1 MDFKF
6 EQVEEEFRSEVQDF
20 IEQELPWNWKE
31 ESLDAEDPID
41 QVKVMEFKKKLGEKG
56 WLTMAWPEEYGGQAA
71 THMRQ
76 VVFNEEMAYRGIP
89 SGDSGIQMVGPILM
103 LYGTE
108 DQKKQFLPKIANA
121 EINWSQ
127 GYSEPDSG
135 SDLASLQTR
144 AIEDGDDF
152 VVSGSK
158 IWNSGHANSDWMFML
173 VRTDPDAPKH
183 RGISFV
189 LSELETEEGDR
200 SEGVTIEKIPMMWN
214 AYRGLVTFDNVRVP
228 KKNLVGEL
236 NRGWYVGAALL
247 DFERSG
253 VDRPARAKRVLEDL
267 VQFSKEN
274 SKNGVRLADDPVVR
288 RELAELAVQ
297 VETTRLMCYNVA
309 WMQSQGLIPNKE
321 ASITKVYGTEMV
333 NRLYGFGVKMLGM
346 HGQLDPG
353 SKWAPLRGRIENAWL
368 RSFGG
373 MVAAG
378 TSEIQRNVVAQR
390 GLGLPRG

>member
-6 EQVEEEFRSEVQDF
+6 ENEDEKFREEVIDF
-20 IEQELPWNWKE
+20 IDKELPWDWRNLD
-31 ESLDAEDPID
+31 LDAEDDDDKILVR
-41 QVKVMEFKKKLGEKG
+41 QFKKKLGEKG

-71 THMRQ
+71 SHMRQ

-89 SGDSGIQMVGPILM
+89 VGDAGIRMVGPILM
-103 LYGTE
+103 LYGTDE
-108 DQKKQFLPKIANA
+108 QKKQFLPQIAGA

-144 AIEDGDDF
+144 AVEDGDDF

-158 IWNSGHANSDWMFML
+158 IWNSAHADSDWMFML
-173 VRTDPDAPKH
+173 VRTNPDAPKH

-189 LSELETEEGDR
+189 LTELEGT
-200 SEGVTIEKIPMMWN
+200 EGVTIEKIPMMWN
-214 AYRGLVTFDNVRVP
+214 AYRGLATFSDVRIP
-228 KKNLVGEL
+228 KKNLVGEQD
-236 NRGWYVGAALL
+236 RGWYVGAALL

-253 VDRPARAKRVLEDL
+253 VDRPAKAKKVLEDL
-267 VQFSKEN
+267 VQFCKTN
-274 SKNGVRLADDPVVR
+274 QKNGRLLSEDPIIR
-288 RELAELAVQ
+288 RELADLAVQ
-297 VETTRLMCYNVA
+297 IETTRLMCYNVA
-309 WMQSQGLIPNKE
+309 WMQSKDLIPNME
-321 ASITKVYGTEMV
+321 ASITKAYGTEMI
-333 NRLYGFGVKMLGM
+333 NRLYGLGVKIMGI
-346 HGQLDPG
+346 HGQLEPE
-353 SKWAPLRGRIENAWL
+353 SKWAPLAGRIENAWL

-378 TSEIQRNVVAQR
+378 TSEIQRSVIATR

>member
-6 EQVEEEFRSEVQDF
+6 ENEDEKFREEVIDF
-20 IEQELPWNWKE
+20 IDKELPWDWRNLD
-31 ESLDAEDPID
+31 LDAEDDDDKILVR
-41 QVKVMEFKKKLGEKG
+41 QFKKKLGEKG

-71 THMRQ
+71 SQMRQ

-89 SGDSGIQMVGPILM
+89 VGDAGIRMVGPILM
-103 LYGTE
+103 LYGTDE
-108 DQKKQFLPKIANA
+108 QKKQFLPQIAGA

-144 AIEDGDDF
+144 AVEDGDDF

-158 IWNSGHANSDWMFML
+158 IWNSAHADSDWMFML
-173 VRTDPDAPKH
+173 VRTNPDAPKH

-189 LSELETEEGDR
+189 LTELEGT
-200 SEGVTIEKIPMMWN
+200 EGVTIEKIPMMWN
-214 AYRGLVTFDNVRVP
+214 AYRGLATFSDVRIP
-228 KKNLVGEL
+228 KKNLVGEQD
-236 NRGWYVGAALL
+236 RGWYVGAALL

-253 VDRPARAKRVLEDL
+253 VDRPAKAKKVLEDL
-267 VQFSKEN
+267 VQFCKTHQ
-274 SKNGVRLADDPVVR
+274 KNGRLLSEDPIIR
-288 RELAELAVQ
+288 RELADLAVQ
-297 VETTRLMCYNVA
+297 IETTRLMCYNVA
-309 WMQSQGLIPNKE
+309 WMQSKDLIPNME
-321 ASITKVYGTEMV
+321 ASITKAYGTEMI
-333 NRLYGFGVKMLGM
+333 NRLYGLGVKIMGI
-346 HGQLDPG
+346 HGQLEPE
-353 SKWAPLRGRIENAWL
+353 SKWAPLAGRIENAWL

-378 TSEIQRNVVAQR
+378 TSEIQRSVIATR